1 MGQRN
6 MEKDKPEYK
15 KIIDETII
23 ILFVI
28 VTSALLIAQVVI
40 NVMDEIFIKYPSG

>member
-1 MGQRN
+1 

-15 KIIDETII
+15 KVIDEVII

-28 VTSALLIAQVVI
+28 VASALLITQVAI
-40 NVMDEIFIKYPSG
+40 NVMNEFFSKYPPG

>member
-6 MEKDKPEYK
+6 MEKDKTEYK
-15 KIIDETII
+15 KIIDEAII
-23 ILFVI
+23 IVFVI

-40 NVMDEIFIKYPSG
+40 NVMD